1 MKSYKMSLL
10 CVVFFFIFAFL
21 NKISPLVPEL
31 NSLAVLFQFLMLI
44 TLSCFIVSF
53 YNTVKKIFDLTEQ
66 DIKIDTMMKSQ
77 ELRKKQETELRVI
90 KANAEEFQ
98 DEIKKTL
105 KVISGMLE
113 NDDIDQAKET
123 LIQLSDHFE
132 SVRMH
137 PICSDSLMNAILQS
151 KKEYANTLGIDV
163 HYHVVTEYAN
173 RFDTDLSAVLFNLL
187 DNGIEA
193 CHGCSNSSLTLTI
206 SDHMGYLHIK
216 MVNSKEEKKF
226 TGETTKEDKTHH
238 GYGLSIITDIANKH
252 DGSVQWIDNGNT
264 FTSLVMLKV

>member
-1 MKSYKMSLL
+1 MNYYKIPLL
-10 CVVFFFIFAFL
+10 CIIFSCIFAML
-21 NKISPLVPEL
+21 SKITILVPEF
-31 NSLAVLFQFLMLI
+31 NSFIILFQFLMFI
-44 TLSCFIVSF
+44 TIIGLIVSL
-53 YNTVKKIFDLTEQ
+53 YNTIKKIFDLTEQ
-66 DIKIDTMMKSQ
+66 NIKIDTMMKNQ
-77 ELRKKQETELRVI
+77 ELRKKQETELKVM
-90 KANAEEFQ
+90 KENAEEFQ
-98 DEIKKTL
+98 DEIKKAL
-105 KVISGMLE
+105 KAVSGMLE
-113 NDDIDQAKET
+113 NNDIDQAKET
-123 LIQLSDHFE
+123 LMQLSDHFE

-137 PICSDSLMNAILQS
+137 PICSDSLLNAILQS
-151 KKEYANTLGIDV
+151 KKEYANTQGIDV

-193 CHGCSNSSLTLTI
+193 CLGCSHSSLTLTI

-226 TGETTKEDKTHH
+226 TGETTKEDKVHH

-252 DGSVQWIDNGNT
+252 DGSVQWIDNGDT